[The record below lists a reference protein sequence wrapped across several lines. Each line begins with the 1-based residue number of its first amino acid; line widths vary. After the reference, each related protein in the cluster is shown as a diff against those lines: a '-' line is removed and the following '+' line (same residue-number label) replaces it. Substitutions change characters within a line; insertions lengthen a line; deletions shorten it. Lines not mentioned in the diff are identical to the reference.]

1 MLILL
6 IMVLAQLVINGLMY
20 YQMNADRHEMNA

>member
-6 IMVLAQLVINGLMY
+6 IVILFLVVYMIVRQL
-20 YQMNADRHEMNA
+20 EMNTEEKENQ

>member
-6 IMVLAQLVINGLMY
+6 IMVLFLIVYMIVRQLEINTEEKEN
-20 YQMNADRHEMNA
+20 Q